1 MDRPPKQTESSSDA
15 AGLSLEV
22 VLKLD
27 QPNHVTDQDTMSTTP
42 KQPRTATAARR
53 RHIVDHLRSLG
64 HSESIGDLSRLFGVS
79 TSTIRRDVDALSDE
93 SKIWKISGGDVMIRR
108 HEPTWHEKEQC
119 EHVSKAAMATYAAK
133 HLVNEGDLVLL
144 DSGTSTAALGR
155 LLSTRDDITILV
167 GGLSVLQAVAEGTA
181 NVMVLGGALRQH
193 SGSLLGPW
201 ASSNLRSIT
210 PDVAFIGC
218 DAVSATDGL
227 NCPLLESVE
236 FKHEAM
242 TRARTSWILA
252 DPTKILT
259 TGSEPYWASIP
270 PRTGIVTVQSSN
282 SELSEKLGAFRRSG
296 HHVIQA
302 PLQPADTD

>member
-1 MDRPPKQTESSSDA
+1 
-15 AGLSLEV
+15 
-22 VLKLD
+22 
-27 QPNHVTDQDTMSTTP
+27 
-42 KQPRTATAARR
+42 
-53 RHIVDHLRSLG
+53 
-64 HSESIGDLSRLFGVS
+64 
-79 TSTIRRDVDALSDE
+79 
-93 SKIWKISGGDVMIRR
+93 MIRR
-108 HEPTWHEKEQC
+108 HEPTWHEKEQ
-119 EHVSKAAMATYAAK
+119 HGHIFKTAMAAYAAE

-155 LLSTRDDITILV
+155 LLSTRNDITILV

-218 DAVSATDGL
+218 DAVSATEGL

-252 DPTKILT
+252 DPTKILNP
-259 TGSEPYWASIP
+259 GAEPYWAPIP
-270 PRTGIVTVQSSN
+270 PRTGILTVKSSDI
-282 SELSEKLGAFRRSG
+282 ELGEKLDAFLQNG
-296 HHVIQA
+296 HRVIQTA
-302 PLQPADTD
+302 LQPSDAD

>member
-1 MDRPPKQTESSSDA
+1 
-15 AGLSLEV
+15 
-22 VLKLD
+22 
-27 QPNHVTDQDTMSTTP
+27 
-42 KQPRTATAARR
+42 
-53 RHIVDHLRSLG
+53 
-64 HSESIGDLSRLFGVS
+64 
-79 TSTIRRDVDALSDE
+79 
-93 SKIWKISGGDVMIRR
+93 MIRR

-155 LLSTRDDITILV
+155 LLSTRNDITILV

-296 HHVIQA
+296 HHVIPA

>member
-1 MDRPPKQTESSSDA
+1 
-15 AGLSLEV
+15 
-22 VLKLD
+22 
-27 QPNHVTDQDTMSTTP
+27 
-42 KQPRTATAARR
+42 
-53 RHIVDHLRSLG
+53 
-64 HSESIGDLSRLFGVS
+64 
-79 TSTIRRDVDALSDE
+79 
-93 SKIWKISGGDVMIRR
+93 
-108 HEPTWHEKEQC
+108 EQC

-155 LLSTRDDITILV
+155 LLSTRNDITILV

-296 HHVIQA
+296 HHVI
-302 PLQPADTD
+302 